1 MEVNEC
7 IEVSMEQPSED
18 IVEAIDGLG
27 HAIRLGL
34 SNLGNGDAF
43 TQMGALEAHGK
54 AILEAAE
61 TIAGAISQLSLSID
75 HFER

>member
-1 MEVNEC
+1 ME
-7 IEVSMEQPSED
+7 SKD
-18 IVEAIDGLG
+18 IVEAIDGLA
-27 HAIRLGL
+27 HAIHLGL
-34 SNLGNGDAF
+34 SNLGKGNAA
-43 TQMGALEAHGK
+43 TPMGALEAHGQ